1 VCLGIP
7 GKLIEAVEVEV
18 REVEAG
24 VGGEESNSDSL
35 GLFRVS
41 CECEGEANKL
51 LNDSGS
57 NATSKEYMPN
67 TTALK
72 QIMII

>member
-1 VCLGIP
+1 
-7 GKLIEAVEVEV
+7 LIEAVEVKV

-41 CECEGEANKL
+41 WGCEGEANKL

-57 NATSKEYMPN
+57 KATSKEYMPN

-72 QIMII
+72 HTMII